1 MMKVKDLIEQLQKYN
16 NPDDDIVCA
25 YWSFSDVDDDSLT
38 DDEWQELVRRF
49 DNHSFQQD
57 SDDIQYTLNEI
68 REERY
73 E

>member
-1 MMKVKDLIEQLQKYN
+1 MKVKDLIEQLQKYN

-38 DDEWQELVRRF
+38 DDEWRELVRRF
-49 DNHSFQQD
+49 DNHSFYL
-57 SDDIQYTLNEI
+57 IPLLI
-68 REERY
+68 LIVERY

>member
-57 SDDIQYTLNEI
+57 CDDLQYTLNEI

>member
-1 MMKVKDLIEQLQKYN
+1 MKVKELIEQLQRYN
-16 NPDDDIVCA
+16 NPDDDIVCV

-57 SDDIQYTLNEI
+57 CDDLQ
-68 REERY
+68 
-73 E
+73 

>member
-1 MMKVKDLIEQLQKYN
+1 MLKVKDFIEQLEKYN
-16 NPDDDIVCA
+16 NPDDDIVGV

-57 SDDIQYTLNEI
+57 CDDLQDTLNDI
-68 REERY
+68 RGL
-73 E
+73 

>member
-1 MMKVKDLIEQLQKYN
+1 MKVKDLIEQLQKYN

-57 SDDIQYTLNEI
+57 CDDLQDTLNDI
-68 REERY
+68 GS
-73 E
+73 

>member
-1 MMKVKDLIEQLQKYN
+1 MKVKELIEQLRKYN

-68 REERY
+68 REERC